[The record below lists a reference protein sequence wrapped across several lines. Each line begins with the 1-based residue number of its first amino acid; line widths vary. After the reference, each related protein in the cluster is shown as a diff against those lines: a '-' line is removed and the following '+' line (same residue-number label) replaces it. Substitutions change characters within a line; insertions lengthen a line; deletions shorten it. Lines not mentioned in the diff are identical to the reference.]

1 MKKKG
6 AQKRKFTETMK
17 KKLAGLFGVILLA
30 LIGLIM
36 GITYINA
43 KSGEKYTKQVL
54 SQSQQ
59 QYESTTTPFRRG
71 EILDRNGNV
80 LATSVR
86 VYDVILD
93 CQVVNADEDYLEP
106 TIEAVSET
114 FDLDADYLRGLLTSE
129 DTKDDPYQIIKKDI
143 SMDEKESFE
152 SRKDT

>member
-143 SMDEKESFE
+143 SMDEK
-152 SRKDT
+152 